1 MLGLDEEG
9 EGRDLVL
16 EGVVRGAGGRGRGG
30 GGWLLGALTTKEGV
44 RWRAWWE
51 VGQVE
56 VGGARCCQVG
66 AGGGGRGQAGACRAR
81 RGRWKGVGGG
91 GARWG

>member
-1 MLGLDEEG
+1 M
-9 EGRDLVL
+9 
-16 EGVVRGAGGRGRGG
+16 GG
-30 GGWLLGALTTKEGV
+30 GGRLLGALTTEEGV
-44 RWRAWWE
+44 RWRAWCE

-81 RGRWKGVGGG
+81 RGRGKGVGGG

>member
-1 MLGLDEEG
+1 MFGLGVER

-30 GGWLLGALTTKEGV
+30 GGRLLGALTTKEGV

-66 AGGGGRGQAGACRAR
+66 AGGGR
-81 RGRWKGVGGG
+81 RGRRGHVGPG
-91 GARWG
+91 GAGGRG